1 MRGITIL
8 LLLLTGII
16 FILGGGELVMT
27 KDYWILLG
35 LFYGCCFVIWFL
47 FGDII
52 DSVAGVNKHKDDD

>member
-8 LLLLTGII
+8 LLLLSAILFII
-16 FILGGGELVMT
+16 GGKELVMT

-35 LFYGCCFVIWFL
+35 LFWGCCFVIWFL

-52 DSVAGVNKHKDDD
+52 DSVAGVDRYKDDI

>member
-8 LLLLTGII
+8 LLFLTGII
-16 FILGGGELVMT
+16 FIIGGKELVMT

-35 LFYGCCFVIWFL
+35 LFWGCCFVIRFL

-52 DSVAGVNKHKDDD
+52 DSVAGVEDYDDR

>member
-16 FILGGGELVMT
+16 FILGGKELVMT

-35 LFYGCCFVIWFL
+35 LFWGCCFVIWFF
-47 FGDII
+47 FGDIADAI
-52 DSVAGVNKHKDDD
+52 AGVEKDDEF